1 MNDLKHFLNRPARW
15 AWPCIFKI
23 IFLVA
28 VIGYM
33 GEKGYQ
39 QEKQIAKL
47 TATCERQ
54 Q

>member
-1 MNDLKHFLNRPARW
+1 MNDLKNFGNGSHPW

-23 IFLVA
+23 ILLVA

-39 QEKQIAKL
+39 QEKQITKL
-47 TATCERQ
+47 QNTCQEKS
-54 Q
+54 